1 MAFLKSEAPNCDWCP
16 HKKTCF
22 YNFLGDAEAKKAW
35 REMRVAAPFKSGEVV
50 FHEGAPAPGLYVIC
64 KGSAKVYKST
74 RSGQQLIARIELAG
88 DLLGHITLLADD
100 GPYTGTA
107 ETLESS
113 VISMIDSKNF
123 FDFLA
128 QFPDATRALLRELS
142 RDVRRGENKA
152 RDIAFKSAKARIADT
167 LLRTA
172 RPQGK
177 SYPILIN
184 IKRKDLAELA
194 GLTLETS
201 VRTLH
206 ELELKGLI
214 KRAEKNIKILKEDE
228 LRRLASSA
236 S

>member
-1 MAFLKSEAPNCDWCP
+1 
-16 HKKTCF
+16 
-22 YNFLGDAEAKKAW
+22 
-35 REMRVAAPFKSGEVV
+35 MRVASPFKSGEVV
-50 FHEGAPAPGLYVIC
+50 FHEGTPAPGLYVVC

-74 RSGQQLIARIELAG
+74 RSGQQLTARIELAG

-107 ETLESS
+107 EALEPSI
-113 VISMIDSKNF
+113 VSMIDSKTF
-123 FDFLA
+123 FDFLSK
-128 QFPDATRALLRELS
+128 FPDAARALLKELS

-152 RDIAFKSAKARIADT
+152 RDIAFKSAKSRIADT
-167 LLRTA
+167 LIRTA
-172 RPQGK
+172 QKPGK
-177 SYPILIN
+177 SYPLLIN

-194 GLTLETS
+194 GLTMETS

-214 KRAEKNIKILKEDE
+214 KREEKSIKILKEEE